1 MTDAKFYDKCCEQYL
16 ELYGREKVE
25 ALLIKECQRISVRS
39 DEINKCGRQSREFI
53 QCLASLQNVIDLVL
67 LTYSDDTKHIVNEL
81 QYDRILERL
90 QAAGSDS
97 PDSVNEKSDFCG
109 VLNPR
114 IVKILSVNR
123 IYTYK
128 QLSSYT
134 KDELKKKYHSKPKPK
149 KKVKHVKE
157 KLDYSKQPR
166 AWILYHHNGP
176 KI

>member
-1 MTDAKFYDKCCEQYL
+1 LTDAKSYDECCEQYL
-16 ELYGREKVE
+16 ELYGRDKVE

-39 DEINKCGRQSREFI
+39 DEIDRCGQQSREFI
-53 QCLASLQNVIDLVL
+53 QCLASLQNVIDLVM
-67 LTYSDDTKHIVNEL
+67 LTCSDDTKQAVNEFK
-81 QYDRILERL
+81 YERILERL
-90 QAAGSDS
+90 RAAESDS

-134 KDELKKKYHSKPKPK
+134 KDELKKLRNIGDKAIEEIEAELR
-149 KKVKHVKE
+149 KH
-157 KLDYSKQPR
+157 DMDFR
-166 AWILYHHNGP
+166 
-176 KI
+176 KID

>member
-39 DEINKCGRQSREFI
+39 DEINECGRQSREFI

-67 LTYSDDTKHIVNEL
+67 LTYSDNTKHIVNEL

-114 IVKILSVNR
+114 IVKILSVNG

-134 KDELKKKYHSKPKPK
+134 KDELKKLRNIGDKAIEEIEAELR
-149 KKVKHVKE
+149 KH
-157 KLDYSKQPR
+157 DMDFR
-166 AWILYHHNGP
+166 
-176 KI
+176 KID

>member
-134 KDELKKKYHSKPKPK
+134 KDELKKLRDIGDKAIEEIEAELR
-149 KKVKHVKE
+149 KH
-157 KLDYSKQPR
+157 DMDFR
-166 AWILYHHNGP
+166 
-176 KI
+176 KID